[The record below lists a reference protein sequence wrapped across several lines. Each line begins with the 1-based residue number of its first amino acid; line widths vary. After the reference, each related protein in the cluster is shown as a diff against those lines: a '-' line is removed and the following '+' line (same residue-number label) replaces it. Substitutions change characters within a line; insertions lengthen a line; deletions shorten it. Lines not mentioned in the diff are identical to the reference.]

1 MGKIEEG
8 EKDLKA
14 IADEGVWFQ
23 KAGRS
28 DRLVVS
34 TDTGWAGCKRTRKST
49 NCIVLQCGGCT
60 LYTQVTGQTIHR
72 QSSGEAEFYGNVSG
86 ISSGLGLQYLLDFIG
101 MPVILELQSDSSAAR
116 GVLWRTGVGKIR
128 HLEVKT
134 LWVQDLVKA
143 HKLLVRPVK
152 GEENVADIGTK
163 VHSAPRLLYLRGLL
177 GLKKIDELQCFGGR
191 VAAVGSFAGR
201 VKRLLA
207 SVLACAPCAAGR
219 QVANYDEKVYQVT
232 TDINNNYERN
242 TFWAYMMIAVIFILG
257 MAVGAITL
265 KLWQCRSSEV
275 NIKKVVKVER
285 VKNKQHRAT
294 EDKASQAP
302 VTFLRN
308 RAQPRFFPLPE
319 YSHG

>member
-1 MGKIEEG
+1 M
-8 EKDLKA
+8 
-14 IADEGVWFQ
+14 
-23 KAGRS
+23 
-28 DRLVVS
+28 
-34 TDTGWAGCKRTRKST
+34 
-49 NCIVLQCGGCT
+49 
-60 LYTQVTGQTIHR
+60 
-72 QSSGEAEFYGNVSG
+72 SG

-152 GEENVADIGTK
+152 GEENVADIGSK
-163 VHSAPRLLYLRGLL
+163 VHPAPRLLYLRGLL

-219 QVANYDEKVYQVT
+219 QVANYDEKVNQVT

-257 MAVGAITL
+257 MAVGAIT
-265 KLWQCRSSEV
+265 QAVAVPQQRGEHQEGCEGR
-275 NIKKVVKVER
+275 
-285 VKNKQHRAT
+285 
-294 EDKASQAP
+294 ASQEQAAP
-302 VTFLRN
+302 SYGGQSESGAGNLPQEP
-308 RAQPRFFPLPE
+308 RAASILSFAGVFSWMRTTLAFARLGSACRRWPLTCPCDGG
-319 YSHG
+319 SC